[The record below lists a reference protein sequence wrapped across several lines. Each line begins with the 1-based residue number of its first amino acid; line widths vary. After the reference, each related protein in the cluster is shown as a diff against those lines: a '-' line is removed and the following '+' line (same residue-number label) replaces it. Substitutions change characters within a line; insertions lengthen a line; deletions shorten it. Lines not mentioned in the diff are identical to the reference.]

1 MLSRPLY
8 RYYSS
13 PTQSTKEFHP
23 EDIQTLPWQINWLR
37 QWLAQFGPVS
47 RLNEDYL
54 AAIYLGWCGN
64 LEERLLSDCGMTDF
78 EKLAQLQALLSLPE
92 TAAVLSRSGCDP
104 QFRNLATR
112 GAFLE
117 HLRATI
123 SDLGGDPG
131 CIPNAQY
138 QS

>member
-1 MLSRPLY
+1 MRPGQDLVIGGFVGLGGTVY
-8 RYYSS
+8 
-13 PTQSTKEFHP
+13 
-23 EDIQTLPWQINWLR
+23 
-37 QWLAQFGPVS
+37 
-47 RLNEDYL
+47 
-54 AAIYLGWCGN
+54 AAGR

-104 QFRNLATR
+104 QFRNLAAR

-131 CIPNAQY
+131 CIPDAQY